1 MTPERKRLI
10 AAVFTWEKIATQ
22 REDIPLRRDLWHLI
36 DTLYADL
43 AIFRTPGQLQRAE
56 KVLNKMRQTEA
67 VLSIKKEL
75 GLL

>member
-22 REDIPLRRDLWHLI
+22 RGDIPLRRDLWHLI

-43 AIFRTPGQLQRAE
+43 AIFRTPGQLKRAE
-56 KVLNKMRQTEA
+56 TVLNKMRQTEA

-75 GLL
+75 GLS